1 MQKVKKIIK
10 YIPVI
15 IIILI
20 VGFVLLPF
28 IHPIEIYSPS
38 QGIYFEVHGT
48 YAVAVDYDKA
58 IIKIPERFL
67 FMPVTETDSKGARCK
82 GCDIVEEIEIPDTVT
97 LINVCSFNGYHKLK
111 RVSGGKNVRTV
122 CNSAFQLDDSL
133 SEIPYFENVEL
144 IEEDAFTDCNIRYL
158 KLPQTIKEI
167 DDRAFA
173 NNQIEKLDAD
183 LNNVKL
189 GAQVFRKNPFEKE
202 MGEFVIYPDNSLQ
215 EYNGNST
222 TIVIPDQVTA
232 VMGAFDGYGEDMDYV
247 EIYVPDSVEKIGL
260 FSFWTLCDT
269 KVYIPES
276 VHEMKV
282 LATGKD
288 EGCFGSHPTIVTT
301 KGSYAEQYAKEFN
314 IDYEIVD
321 EIEYPET
328 NVSEDDND

>member
-10 YIPVI
+10 YIPAI
-15 IIILI
+15 IIIFIL
-20 VGFVLLPF
+20 GFVLLPF
-28 IHPIEIYSPS
+28 IHPIEIYDSS

-48 YAVAVDYDKA
+48 YSVAIDYDKP
-58 IIKIPERFL
+58 IIKIPTHFFFR
-67 FMPVTETDSKGARCK
+67 PVEQISTKGVSSK
-82 GCDIVEEIEIPDTVT
+82 GCDIVEEVEIPDSVT
-97 LINVCSFNGYHKLK
+97 KIDVCAFNGYDSLK
-111 RVSGGKNVRTV
+111 KVTGGKNVRYI
-122 CNSAFQLDDSL
+122 CDSAFQSDNLL
-133 SEIPYFENVEL
+133 AEIPYFENVEV
-144 IEEDAFTDCNIRYL
+144 IERNAFTDCCLLYL
-158 KLPQTIKEI
+158 KLPKTIKEI
-167 DDRAFA
+167 GDEAFA
-173 NNQIEKLDAD
+173 YNQIEEIDAD

-222 TIVIPDQVTA
+222 TIVIPDEVTA

-247 EIYVPDSVEKIGL
+247 EIYVPESVEKLGL
-260 FSFWTLCDT
+260 FSFRTHCDT
-269 KVYIPES
+269 KIYLPAS
-276 VHEMKV
+276 VQEMKV

-288 EGCFGSHPTIVTT
+288 DGCIGHYSTIVTT

>member
-10 YIPVI
+10 YIPAI
-15 IIILI
+15 IIVLI
-20 VGFVLLPF
+20 IGFVLLPF
-28 IHPIEIYSPS
+28 IHPIELYNPFE
-38 QGIYFEVHGT
+38 GIYFKVHGT

-58 IIKIPERFL
+58 IIKIPTHFFFR
-67 FMPVTETDSKGARCK
+67 PVEQISTKGVSSK
-82 GCDIVEEIEIPDTVT
+82 GCDIVEEVEIPDSVT
-97 LINVCSFNGYHKLK
+97 MIDVCSFLGYNKLK
-111 RVSGGKNVRTV
+111 KVTGGENVIIIRDR
-122 CNSAFQLDDSL
+122 AFLSDDL
-133 SEIPYFENVEL
+133 LTEIPYFEKVEL

-173 NNQIEKLDAD
+173 YNQIEEIDAD

-215 EYNGNST
+215 EYNGNSS
-222 TIVIPDQVTA
+222 TIVIPDEVTA
-232 VMGAFDGYGEDMDYV
+232 VMGAFHDYGEDMDYV
-247 EIYVPDSVEKIGL
+247 EIYVPESVEKIGL
-260 FSFWTLCDT
+260 LSFWTLCDT

-276 VHEMKV
+276 VQEMKV

-288 EGCFGSHPTIVTT
+288 DGCFGPHTTIVTT

-321 EIEYPET
+321 EIEYPE
-328 NVSEDDND
+328 NAE